1 MDAEYPVAG
10 EQIPA
15 EETAPVANVEEPEV
29 QAVDHG
35 AGEMP
40 PAAAETEAVET
51 AVQTGEIEPVVQ
63 AEEAEPVVQAE
74 EVEPVVQAE
83 EVEPVVQAEE
93 VEPADQVDLAPAE
106 GQGESEMAG
115 LAMEEWDYQRPRRG
129 EVRDGTI
136 LAIHDQEIIVD
147 VGAKRDG
154 IVPYADLQRMDPEA
168 LQKLKIGDSVPVY
181 VLRPEDQEGNLLV
194 SLYLARQ
201 SAAWKRAQE
210 LADSGEVWEAEVEG
224 YNKGGLVVP
233 IGELRGFVPASQIPG
248 FPMGMNQEE
257 RLSRLSKLV
266 GEMLHVKVIE
276 INRRKRRLILSA
288 QAAQKQ
294 WRQRQRERLLEEL
307 REGEV
312 RKGVVSSLATFGAF
326 VDLGGADGLVH
337 LSELS
342 WRRVRHPKELLKVGQ
357 DVEVFV
363 LRLDEER
370 NRIALSMKR
379 LEPEPWAL
387 VEDRY
392 ELGQLVEGVVTNVVD
407 FGAFAEIDEGI
418 EGLIHVSELADAPI
432 SHPKDVVK
440 KGDLLLLRIIRI
452 DARRKRLGLSLKRVL
467 EAEWAEWAARLAPA
481 AREEEAEAAEP
492 EVPETEAEPEV
503 SEAEAELEV
512 SEAEAEL
519 EVPEAEVEPEVS
531 EAEAELEVSEA
542 EAELEVPEAE
552 VEPEVS
558 EAEAEPEVPEAEAE
572 PEVPE
577 AEAEPEIPEA
587 ETEPEVPEAE
597 AEPQVPEA
605 ETEPEVPE
613 AEAESEVPEAEADS
627 VEEADEQPEFAVV

>member
-1 MDAEYPVAG
+1 MDAEYTVAG
-10 EQIPA
+10 EQVPA
-15 EETAPVANVEEPEV
+15 EETAPVTNVEEPEV
-29 QAVDHG
+29 QAVDQG
-35 AGEMP
+35 GEET
-40 PAAAETEAVET
+40 AEAETEGGGET
-51 AVQTGEIEPVVQ
+51 APVVYQ
-63 AEEAEPVVQAE
+63 ADTVDEESEGGGETAPVVYQADTVDE
-74 EVEPVVQAE
+74 ESEGGGETAPVVYQASTVDE
-83 EVEPVVQAEE
+83 ESEGGGETASVVYQAGT
-93 VEPADQVDLAPAE
+93 VDEE
-106 GQGESEMAG
+106 GQGGGEMAD
-115 LAMEEWDYQRPRRG
+115 LAMEDWDYQRPRRG

-136 LAIHDQEIIVD
+136 LAIRDQEIIVD

-168 LQKLKIGDSVPVY
+168 IQQLKVGDSVPVY

-210 LADSGEVWEAEVEG
+210 LAESGEVWEAEVEG

-233 IGELRGFVPASQIPG
+233 IGEVRGFIPASQIPG
-248 FPMGMNQEE
+248 FPMGMSQED
-257 RLSRLSKLV
+257 RLARLSKLV
-266 GEMLHVKVIE
+266 GEKLHVKVIE

-312 RKGVVSSLATFGAF
+312 RKGMVSSLASFGAF

-342 WRRVRHPKELLKVGQ
+342 WRRVRHPKEVVKVGQ
-357 DVEVFV
+357 EVEVFV

-370 NRIALSMKR
+370 NRIALSLKR

-387 VEDRY
+387 VEDKY

-432 SHPKDVVK
+432 SHPKEVVK

-467 EAEWAEWAARLAPA
+467 EAEWAEWAARLTPP
-481 AREEEAEAAEP
+481 REEEAQAAEP
-492 EVPETEAEPEV
+492 EERSEVEGQEEETAVSAAPAEEIAPVAVSDDQAEAEVEAPEV
-503 SEAEAELEV
+503 EAEVKVPEAEAEVEAPEV
-512 SEAEAEL
+512 
-519 EVPEAEVEPEVS
+519 EAEV
-531 EAEAELEVSEA
+531 
-542 EAELEVPEAE
+542 
-552 VEPEVS
+552 
-558 EAEAEPEVPEAEAE
+558 EVPEAEAE
-572 PEVPE
+572 VEAPEAEAEVEVPEAEVPE
-577 AEAEPEIPEA
+577 AEAEVEAPEAEAEGEVAEA
-587 ETEPEVPEAE
+587 ETEPDDLE
-597 AEPQVPEA
+597 
-605 ETEPEVPE
+605 ET
-613 AEAESEVPEAEADS
+613 D
-627 VEEADEQPEFAVV
+627 EEPEFAVV

>member
-1 MDAEYPVAG
+1 MDQGGEETAKAETEGGGEAAPVVDQASTVDEESEGGGEMASVVDQAGTVDAESEDG
-10 EQIPA
+10 G
-15 EETAPVANVEEPEV
+15 ETAPVVYQASTVDEESE
-29 QAVDHG
+29 DG
-35 AGEMP
+35 G
-40 PAAAETEAVET
+40 ET
-51 AVQTGEIEPVVQ
+51 ASVVYQ
-63 AEEAEPVVQAE
+63 AGT
-74 EVEPVVQAE
+74 
-83 EVEPVVQAEE
+83 
-93 VEPADQVDLAPAE
+93 VDEE
-106 GQGESEMAG
+106 GQGGGEMAD
-115 LAMEEWDYQRPRRG
+115 LAMEDWDYQRPRRG

-136 LAIHDQEIIVD
+136 LAIRDQEIIVD

-168 LQKLKIGDSVPVY
+168 IQQLKVGDSVPVY

-210 LADSGEVWEAEVEG
+210 LAESGEVWEAEVEG

-233 IGELRGFVPASQIPG
+233 IGEVRGFIPASQIPG
-248 FPMGMNQEE
+248 FPMGMSQED
-257 RLSRLSKLV
+257 RLARLSKLV
-266 GEMLHVKVIE
+266 GEKLHVKVIE

-312 RKGVVSSLATFGAF
+312 RKGMVSSLASFGAF

-342 WRRVRHPKELLKVGQ
+342 WRRVRHPKEVVKVGQ
-357 DVEVFV
+357 EVEVFV

-370 NRIALSMKR
+370 NRIALSLKR

-387 VEDRY
+387 VEDKY

-432 SHPKDVVK
+432 SHPKEVVK

-467 EAEWAEWAARLAPA
+467 EAEWAEWAARLAPP
-481 AREEEAEAAEP
+481 REEEAQAAEP
-492 EVPETEAEPEV
+492 EEPSEVEGQEEEMAVSAAPAGEEEITPVAVSDDQAEVEVP
-503 SEAEAELEV
+503 EAEAEVEAPEV
-512 SEAEAEL
+512 EAEVEVPEAEAEVEAPEVEAEAEVL
-519 EVPEAEVEPEVS
+519 AAEAEVDAPEVEAEVEVPEAEVE
-531 EAEAELEVSEA
+531 
-542 EAELEVPEAE
+542 
-552 VEPEVS
+552 
-558 EAEAEPEVPEAEAE
+558 VPEAEAE
-572 PEVPE
+572 VEAPEVE
-577 AEAEPEIPEA
+577 AEVVEA
-587 ETEPEVPEAE
+587 ETEPDDLE
-597 AEPQVPEA
+597 
-605 ETEPEVPE
+605 ET
-613 AEAESEVPEAEADS
+613 D
-627 VEEADEQPEFAVV
+627 EEPEFAVV

>member
-1 MDAEYPVAG
+1 MDAENTVAG
-10 EQIPA
+10 EQVPA
-15 EETAPVANVEEPEV
+15 EETAQVVNVEEPEV
-29 QAVDHG
+29 QAVDQG
-35 AGEMP
+35 GE
-40 PAAAETEAVET
+40 ET
-51 AVQTGEIEPVVQ
+51 
-63 AEEAEPVVQAE
+63 
-74 EVEPVVQAE
+74 
-83 EVEPVVQAEE
+83 
-93 VEPADQVDLAPAE
+93 APAE
-106 GQGESEMAG
+106 VPETALEAEAAEAARELQVVEAGEPALRPEAARPLAQAEAAERLSGPDVVTSAGQVGPAEGEGHMAG
-115 LAMEEWDYQRPRRG
+115 LAVEDWDYQRPRRG

-136 LAIHDQEIIVD
+136 LAIHEQEIIVD

-154 IVPYADLQRMDPEA
+154 IVPYADLQRMDPET
-168 LQKLKIGDSVPVY
+168 LQELSVGDSVPVY

-194 SLYLARQ
+194 SLFLARQ

-210 LADSGEVWEAEVEG
+210 LAESGEVWEAEVEG

-233 IGELRGFVPASQIPG
+233 IGDVRGFVPASQVPG
-248 FPMGMNQEE
+248 FPMGMSQEE
-257 RLSRLSKLV
+257 RLNRLSKLV
-266 GEMLHVKVIE
+266 GETLHVKVIE

-342 WRRVRHPKELLKVGQ
+342 WRRVRHPKELLKIGQ
-357 DVEVFV
+357 EVEVFV
-363 LRLDEER
+363 LRLDEDR

-418 EGLIHVSELADAPI
+418 EGLVHVSELADAPI
-432 SHPKDVVK
+432 SHPKEVVK

-467 EAEWAEWAARLAPA
+467 EAEWAEWAAQLTPA
-481 AREEEAEAAEP
+481 APEEEVQAVEPDEQPELEVRAAEEATVLMAQEGEDEAQVPEAEVELEAPQAEEEA
-492 EVPETEAEPEV
+492 V
-503 SEAEAELEV
+503 
-512 SEAEAEL
+512 
-519 EVPEAEVEPEVS
+519 VPEAEVEPEAP
-531 EAEAELEVSEA
+531 EAEEEA
-542 EAELEVPEAE
+542 VVPEAE
-552 VEPEVS
+552 VEPEAP
-558 EAEAEPEVPEAEAE
+558 EADEEVVVPEAEGE
-572 PEVPE
+572 PEAPE
-577 AEAEPEIPEA
+577 AE
-587 ETEPEVPEAE
+587 
-597 AEPQVPEA
+597 
-605 ETEPEVPE
+605 
-613 AEAESEVPEAEADS
+613 
-627 VEEADEQPEFAVV
+627 EEAADLQETDEQPEFVAV